1 MINPN
6 MLADIQRIENELGEG
21 FIEANY
27 VKLFKDVF
35 KDVKVNLTLAF
46 KDDTIGI
53 TQSHVQIK
61 YFLMIL
67 VI

>member
-27 VKLFKDVF
+27 VKLFKNVF
-35 KDVKVNLTLAF
+35 QDVKVNLTLAF
-46 KDDTIGI
+46 KNDSIGI
-53 TQSHVQIK
+53 T
-61 YFLMIL
+61 
-67 VI
+67 